1 MRRSCFCRG
10 SRRVVVTLL
19 SRGVKS
25 KWWLWLCFCRES
37 KSKEWPRPCFCRG
50 SSAKT
55 NVILHLQ
62 RISISTN
69 SNNGDFASAGSRK
82 NKWRPRSCFC
92 RGSSAKTN
100 VILHLQMISIST
112 NSNNGDFAS
121 AGSRENKWRLWLCFC
136 RESENNEWPRPC
148 FCRGS
153 SAKTNV
159 TLLLQG
165 VNISKLLDQ
174 GIIFY

>member
-10 SRRVVVTLL
+10 SRRVVLTLL

-25 KWWLWLCFCRES
+25 KWW
-37 KSKEWPRPCFCRG
+37 WPRPCFCRG

-62 RISISTN
+62 RISISAN
-69 SNNGDFASAGSRK
+69 SNNGDFASAGSWE
-82 NKWRPRSCFC
+82 NKWRLWLCFC
-92 RGSSAKTN
+92 RKSEKTN
-100 VILHLQMISIST
+100 VIWHLQRISIST

-121 AGSRENKWRLWLCFC
+121 AGSRENKWKLWLCFC
-136 RESENNEWPRPC
+136 RESETQMWSYI
-148 FCRGS
+148 CRGS
-153 SAKTNV
+153 AYQQIQIMV

-174 GIIFY
+174 GTIFTRSCIRGSWHHF